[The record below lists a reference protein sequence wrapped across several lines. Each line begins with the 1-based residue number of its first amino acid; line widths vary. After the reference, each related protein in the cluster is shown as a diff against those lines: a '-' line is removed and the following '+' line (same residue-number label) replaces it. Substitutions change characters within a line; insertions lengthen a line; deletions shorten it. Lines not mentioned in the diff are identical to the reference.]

1 MKTLTIIN
9 LIFLLVVSI
18 LGTILSVAAGS
29 ILGTIFA
36 LAICMP
42 TAFAIHALMSL

>member
-9 LIFLLVVSI
+9 LIFLLAVSI